1 MLNWPN
7 RLRRCRPGF
16 FLIVFS
22 LFYSSIA
29 AAQKNPFPD
38 LRIVKKPGQQTGSA
52 MVTING
58 KNKVLA
64 HHALQA
70 WPVMDNENA
79 LVLVEANKKPSGK
92 EFRVRFYEGLTRKYR
107 AVYPRR
113 PLSRQPDLYGHLRRV
128 LAQELLCQE
137 R

>member
-7 RLRRCRPGF
+7 RLRRCRPCF

-107 AVYPRR
+107 AVI
-113 PLSRQPDLYGHLRRV
+113 S
-128 LAQELLCQE
+128 ATTSIAAT
-137 R
+137 